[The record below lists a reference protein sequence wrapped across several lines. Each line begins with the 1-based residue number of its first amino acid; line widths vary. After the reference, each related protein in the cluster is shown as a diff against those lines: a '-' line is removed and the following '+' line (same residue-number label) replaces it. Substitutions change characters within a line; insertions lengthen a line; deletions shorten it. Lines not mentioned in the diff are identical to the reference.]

1 VVAGG
6 TFIFLAL
13 IPFAAALSNA
23 VFATKVA
30 PDVQGRVFSIRRMI
44 ASSMT
49 PLALLLAGPLAD
61 FVFEPLMAVDGL
73 LGAGWLGNL
82 IGAGTG
88 RGSALMFIASGL
100 LMWAA
105 SAAIFANPRV
115 RNVELELPDA
125 IADDPP
131 TEEDLLIEEAAPQ
144 AA

>member
-1 VVAGG
+1 
-6 TFIFLAL
+6 
-13 IPFAAALSNA
+13 
-23 VFATKVA
+23 
-30 PDVQGRVFSIRRMI
+30 MI

-73 LGAGWLGNL
+73 LGAGWVGNL